1 MWGYL
6 IRRIFAV
13 IPVMLVVAVIVFLML
28 RLTPGDPAAKIAG
41 DAATSQDIAQLRT
54 ELGLDRPL
62 YPVRYLDRRYADR
75 RFWRVFL
82 LQATRLSMIA
92 DGVEP
97 TVSLAISP
105 WC

>member
-62 YPVRYLDRRYADR
+62 LSSS
-75 RFWRVFL
+75 VFG
-82 LQATRLSMIA
+82 S
-92 DGVEP
+92 
-97 TVSLAISP
+97 AI
-105 WC
+105 C